1 MQVLALKYRPKHFSE
16 LVGQESVAKTLS
28 LALDNQRLANA
39 YLFSGLRGSGKT
51 SSSRIFARALMCETG
66 PKAVPCDTCIQCQS
80 ALNNHH
86 IDIIEMDGASNRGID
101 DVRNLIEQ
109 TRYKPSFGRYKIFI
123 IDEVHMFTTEAFNAL
138 LKTLEE
144 PPSHVK
150 FLLATTD
157 ALKLPATILSRTQHF
172 RFKKIPENSV
182 ISHLKTILEKEQVSY
197 ETSALEKLAHSGQG
211 SLRDTITLL
220 EQAINYCDNAIT
232 ESKVAEML
240 GAIDRSVLEDFF
252 QSLINQDEARLQ
264 ERYAILENYET
275 ESVLEEMMLFLKA
288 KLLSPDSYS
297 ILLIER
303 FFKIIMSSLS
313 LLKEGANASFVLLL
327 LKMKFKEA
335 LKLKALDDAI
345 LELEQSKESVLK
357 PLNQNA
363 NASKQEPKST
373 EKIEQAERIEGTE
386 KKEKLETRENTETL
400 QTLMLSAKDRI
411 FHNLFKQVQTL
422 VYERNYEL
430 GEVFEKNIRFIDFD
444 SQTKTLTWE
453 SLATDKDKELL
464 RERFK
469 IVKSIV
475 DGVFGKGENIKIAL
489 KHHLENKSTLET
501 QEIKDFKISSLREKI
516 LPKPTI
522 ETTAETKEN
531 DTKEAVGK
539 ALQTKENDT
548 KEAVGKAL
556 QTKENDTKE
565 AVGKALQ
572 TKENDTK
579 EAVGKALQTKENDT
593 KETKETQPKQAPTAL
608 QEFMANHSELIE
620 EIKSE
625 FEIKSV
631 ELL

>member
-51 SSSRIFARALMCETG
+51 SSSRIFARALMCEEG

-197 ETSALEKLAHSGQG
+197 EASALEKLAHSGQG

-264 ERYAILENYET
+264 ERYVILENYET

-357 PLNQNA
+357 PINQNA
-363 NASKQEPKST
+363 NAPKQEPKS
-373 EKIEQAERIEGTE
+373 AERIEGTE
-386 KKEKLETRENTETL
+386 KKESAEKKENAETP
-400 QTLMLSAKDRI
+400 QTPMLSAKDRI

-430 GEVFEKNIRFIDFD
+430 GAVFEKNIRFIDFD

-475 DGVFGKGENIKIAL
+475 DGVFGKGKNIKIAL
-489 KHHLENKSTLET
+489 KHHLENKSAREET
-501 QEIKDFKISSLREKI
+501 KEVKDFKISSLREKI
-516 LPKPTI
+516 LPKPTT
-522 ETTAETKEN
+522 ETTAETKE
-531 DTKEAVGK
+531 KEI
-539 ALQTKENDT
+539 QENDT
-548 KEAVGKAL
+548 KEI
-556 QTKENDTKE
+556 QETDTKE
-565 AVGKALQ
+565 IQ
-572 TKENDTK
+572 
-579 EAVGKALQTKENDT
+579 
-593 KETKETQPKQAPTAL
+593 ETQPKQAPTAL
-608 QEFMANHSELIE
+608 QEFMANHSNLIE

>member
-51 SSSRIFARALMCETG
+51 SSSRIFARALMCEEG

-197 ETSALEKLAHSGQG
+197 EASALEKLAHSGQG
-211 SLRDTITLL
+211 SLRDTLTLL

-252 QSLINQDEARLQ
+252 QSLINQDEARLK

-345 LELEQSKESVLK
+345 LELEQA
-357 PLNQNA
+357 PFNQSPSISYNA
-363 NASKQEPKST
+363 PKQEPKSA

-386 KKEKLETRENTETL
+386 KKESAEKKENTETP
-400 QTLMLSAKDRI
+400 QTPMLSAKDRI

-430 GEVFEKNIRFIDFD
+430 GAVFEKNIRFIDFD

-475 DGVFGKGENIKIAL
+475 DGVFGKGESIKIAL
-489 KHHLENKSTLET
+489 KNHLENKSAREET
-501 QEIKDFKISSLREKI
+501 KEVKDFKISSLREKI
-516 LPKPTI
+516 LPKPTT
-522 ETTAETKEN
+522 ETTAEMKEKETKEAVKKEIKEKEIKEKEIKEN
-531 DTKEAVGK
+531 DTKEV
-539 ALQTKENDT
+539 Q
-548 KEAVGKAL
+548 
-556 QTKENDTKE
+556 
-565 AVGKALQ
+565 
-572 TKENDTK
+572 
-579 EAVGKALQTKENDT
+579 
-593 KETKETQPKQAPTAL
+593 ETQPKEAPTAL
-608 QEFMANHSELIE
+608 QEFIANHSNLIE

>member
-51 SSSRIFARALMCETG
+51 SSSRIFARALMCEEG
-66 PKAVPCDTCIQCQS
+66 PKAVPCDTCTQCQS

-123 IDEVHMFTTEAFNAL
+123 IDEVHMFTTEAFNAF

-303 FFKIIMSSLS
+303 FFKIIMSGLS

-345 LELEQSKESVLK
+345 SELEQSKESVLK

-363 NASKQEPKST
+363 NAFKQESKSA
-373 EKIEQAERIEGTE
+373 EKIEKPE
-386 KKEKLETRENTETL
+386 KRENAETP
-400 QTLMLSAKDRI
+400 QTPMLSAKDRI

-430 GEVFEKNIRFIDFD
+430 GAVFEKNIRFIDFD

-453 SLATDKDKELL
+453 SLATHKDKELL

-489 KHHLENKSTLET
+489 KNHSENKSALEVVK
-501 QEIKDFKISSLREKI
+501 EFKFPSLK
-516 LPKPTI
+516 PKPTT
-522 ETTAETKEN
+522 ETTAETKEKETKEN
-531 DTKEAVGK
+531 DTKEV
-539 ALQTKENDT
+539 Q
-548 KEAVGKAL
+548 
-556 QTKENDTKE
+556 
-565 AVGKALQ
+565 
-572 TKENDTK
+572 
-579 EAVGKALQTKENDT
+579 
-593 KETKETQPKQAPTAL
+593 ETQPKETPTAL
-608 QEFMANHSELIE
+608 QEFMANHSDLIE

>member
-51 SSSRIFARALMCETG
+51 SSSRIFARALMCEKG
-66 PKAVPCDTCIQCQS
+66 PKAMPCDTCTQCQS
-80 ALNNHH
+80 ALNSHH

-264 ERYAILENYET
+264 ECYAILENYET

-288 KLLSPDSYS
+288 KLLSPDTYS

-363 NASKQEPKST
+363 NAFKQEPKIA
-373 EKIEQAERIEGTE
+373 EKIEKPEKRESAETP
-386 KKEKLETRENTETL
+386 
-400 QTLMLSAKDRI
+400 QTPMLSAKDRI

-430 GEVFEKNIRFIDFD
+430 GAVFEKNIRFIDFD

-489 KHHLENKSTLET
+489 KNHSENKSALEVVK
-501 QEIKDFKISSLREKI
+501 EFKFPPSK
-516 LPKPTI
+516 PKPTT
-522 ETTAETKEN
+522 ETTAETKEKETKEVVEKEIKEKEIKEKEIKEKEIQKN
-531 DTKEAVGK
+531 DTKEV
-539 ALQTKENDT
+539 Q
-548 KEAVGKAL
+548 
-556 QTKENDTKE
+556 
-565 AVGKALQ
+565 
-572 TKENDTK
+572 
-579 EAVGKALQTKENDT
+579 
-593 KETKETQPKQAPTAL
+593 ETQPKETPTAL
-608 QEFMANHSELIE
+608 QEFMANYSDLIE

>member
-232 ESKVAEML
+232 ESKVAAML

-252 QSLINQDEARLQ
+252 QSLINQDEVRLQ

-345 LELEQSKESVLK
+345 LELEQSKESVFQ

-363 NASKQEPKST
+363 NAPKQEPKSA
-373 EKIEQAERIEGTE
+373 EKIEKPEKIESAETP
-386 KKEKLETRENTETL
+386 
-400 QTLMLSAKDRI
+400 QTPMLSAKDRI

-430 GEVFEKNIRFIDFD
+430 GAVFEKNIRFIDFD

-453 SLATDKDKELL
+453 SLATNKDKELL

-475 DGVFGKGENIKIAL
+475 DGVFGKGESIKIAL
-489 KHHLENKSTLET
+489 KNHSENKST
-501 QEIKDFKISSLREKI
+501 REVVKE
-516 LPKPTI
+516 LKFPYLKPKPTT

-531 DTKEAVGK
+531 ETKEEVKKGIK
-539 ALQTKENDT
+539 EKETKENDT
-548 KEAVGKAL
+548 KEV
-556 QTKENDTKE
+556 Q
-565 AVGKALQ
+565 
-572 TKENDTK
+572 
-579 EAVGKALQTKENDT
+579 
-593 KETKETQPKQAPTAL
+593 ETQPKEAPTAL
-608 QEFMANHSELIE
+608 QEFMANHSNLIE

>member
-51 SSSRIFARALMCETG
+51 SSSRIFARALMCEEG
-66 PKAVPCDTCIQCQS
+66 PKSVPCDTCTQCQS

-101 DVRNLIEQ
+101 DVRSLIEQ

-197 ETSALEKLAHSGQG
+197 EISALEKLAHSGQG

-288 KLLSPDSYS
+288 KLLSPDTYS

-303 FFKIIMSSLS
+303 FFKIIMSGLS

-345 LELEQSKESVLK
+345 LELEQSKESTLK

-363 NASKQEPKST
+363 NAFKQESA
-373 EKIEQAERIEGTE
+373 EKIEKPEKRESAETP
-386 KKEKLETRENTETL
+386 
-400 QTLMLSAKDRI
+400 QTPMLSAKDRI

-430 GEVFEKNIRFIDFD
+430 GAVFEKNIRFIDFD

-453 SLATDKDKELL
+453 SLATHKDKELL

-489 KHHLENKSTLET
+489 KNHSENKSALEVVK
-501 QEIKDFKISSLREKI
+501 EFKFPSSK
-516 LPKPTI
+516 PKPTT
-522 ETTAETKEN
+522 ETTAETKEKETKGAIEKETKEN
-531 DTKEAVGK
+531 DTKE
-539 ALQTKENDT
+539 
-548 KEAVGKAL
+548 
-556 QTKENDTKE
+556 
-565 AVGKALQ
+565 
-572 TKENDTK
+572 
-579 EAVGKALQTKENDT
+579 
-593 KETKETQPKQAPTAL
+593 KETKEIQETQPKETPTAL
-608 QEFMANHSELIE
+608 QEFMANYSDLIE

>member
-51 SSSRIFARALMCETG
+51 SSSRIFARALMCEEG
-66 PKAVPCDTCIQCQS
+66 PKAVPCDTCAQCQS

-197 ETSALEKLAHSGQG
+197 ESSALEKLAHSGQG

-303 FFKIIMSSLS
+303 FFKIIMSGLS

-345 LELEQSKESVLK
+345 LELEQSKESALK

-363 NASKQEPKST
+363 NAFKQEST
-373 EKIEQAERIEGTE
+373 EKIEKPEKRESAETP
-386 KKEKLETRENTETL
+386 
-400 QTLMLSAKDRI
+400 QTPMLSAKDRI

-430 GEVFEKNIRFIDFD
+430 GAVFEKNIRFIDFD

-453 SLATDKDKELL
+453 SLATHKDKELL

-489 KHHLENKSTLET
+489 KNHSENKSALE
-501 QEIKDFKISSLREKI
+501 EIKEFKFPSL
-516 LPKPTI
+516 KPQPTT
-522 ETTAETKEN
+522 ETTAEMKEKETKEAIEKETKEN
-531 DTKEAVGK
+531 DTKEI
-539 ALQTKENDT
+539 Q
-548 KEAVGKAL
+548 
-556 QTKENDTKE
+556 
-565 AVGKALQ
+565 
-572 TKENDTK
+572 
-579 EAVGKALQTKENDT
+579 
-593 KETKETQPKQAPTAL
+593 ETQPKETPTAL
-608 QEFMANHSELIE
+608 QEFMANHSDLIE

>member
-51 SSSRIFARALMCETG
+51 SSSRIFARALMCEEG
-66 PKAVPCDTCIQCQS
+66 PKAVPCDTCTQCQS

-220 EQAINYCDNAIT
+220 EQAINYCDNTIT

-252 QSLINQDEARLQ
+252 QSLINQDEVRLQ

-303 FFKIIMSSLS
+303 FFKIIMSGLS

-363 NASKQEPKST
+363 NTFKQESKSAD
-373 EKIEQAERIEGTE
+373 KIEKPE
-386 KKEKLETRENTETL
+386 KKENTETL
-400 QTLMLSAKDRI
+400 QTPMLSAKDRI

-430 GEVFEKNIRFIDFD
+430 GAVFEKNIRFIDFD

-453 SLATDKDKELL
+453 SLATHKDKELL

-489 KHHLENKSTLET
+489 KNQNKSALE
-501 QEIKDFKISSLREKI
+501 EIKEFKFPSLK
-516 LPKPTI
+516 PKPTT
-522 ETTAETKEN
+522 ETTAEMKEKEIKEKEVQKNETKEI
-531 DTKEAVGK
+531 
-539 ALQTKENDT
+539 Q
-548 KEAVGKAL
+548 
-556 QTKENDTKE
+556 
-565 AVGKALQ
+565 
-572 TKENDTK
+572 
-579 EAVGKALQTKENDT
+579 
-593 KETKETQPKQAPTAL
+593 ETQPKETPTAL
-608 QEFMANHSELIE
+608 QEFMANHSDLIE

>member
-51 SSSRIFARALMCETG
+51 SSSRIFARALMCEEG
-66 PKAVPCDTCIQCQS
+66 PKAVPCDTCAQCQS

-182 ISHLKTILEKEQVSY
+182 ISHLKTILEKEQVHY
-197 ETSALEKLAHSGQG
+197 EASALEKLAHSGQG
-211 SLRDTITLL
+211 SLRDTLTLL

-252 QSLINQDEARLQ
+252 QSLINQDETKLQ
-264 ERYAILENYET
+264 ERYEILENYET
-275 ESVLEEMMLFLKA
+275 EGVLEEMMLFLKA
-288 KLLSPDSYS
+288 KLLSPDTYS

-313 LLKEGANASFVLLL
+313 LLKEGANSGFVLLL

-345 LELEQSKESVLK
+345 LELEQSKENALK
-357 PLNQNA
+357 PLNQHA
-363 NASKQEPKST
+363 NAIQQENQALKAPPPKT
-373 EKIEQAERIEGTE
+373 PIIETPVAEAP
-386 KKEKLETRENTETL
+386 
-400 QTLMLSAKDRI
+400 QTPMLSAKDRI
-411 FHNLFKQVQTL
+411 FYNLFKQVQKL

-430 GEVFEKNIRFIDFD
+430 GAVFEKNIRFIDFD
-444 SQTKTLTWE
+444 SHTKTLTWE
-453 SLATDKDKELL
+453 SLALDKDKELL

-469 IVKSIV
+469 IVKNIV
-475 DGVFGKGENIKIAL
+475 DSVFGNGESVKIAL
-489 KHHLENKSTLET
+489 KSHLEPKNAPLE
-501 QEIKDFKISSLREKI
+501 EAKEFDFSSLREKI
-516 LPKPTI
+516 SPKPAT
-522 ETTAETKEN
+522 ETTPTAEIEKKEVVGKETKIKEQEIQKN
-531 DTKEAVGK
+531 DTKEVK
-539 ALQTKENDT
+539 EKETKEV
-548 KEAVGKAL
+548 KE
-556 QTKENDTKE
+556 
-565 AVGKALQ
+565 
-572 TKENDTK
+572 
-579 EAVGKALQTKENDT
+579 
-593 KETKETQPKQAPTAL
+593 KETKDVKETQPKEAPIEL
-608 QEFMANHSELIE
+608 QEFLANNSDLIE

>member
-197 ETSALEKLAHSGQG
+197 ESSALEKLAHSGQG

-252 QSLINQDEARLQ
+252 QSLINQDEVRLQ

-345 LELEQSKESVLK
+345 LELEQT
-357 PLNQNA
+357 PFNQSPSISYNA
-363 NASKQEPKST
+363 PKQEPKSI
-373 EKIEQAERIEGTE
+373 ERIEQAERIEGTE
-386 KKEKLETRENTETL
+386 KRENAETP
-400 QTLMLSAKDRI
+400 QTPMLSAKDRI

-430 GEVFEKNIRFIDFD
+430 GAVFEKNIRFIDFD

-453 SLATDKDKELL
+453 SLAADKDKELL

-469 IVKSIV
+469 IVKGIV
-475 DGVFGKGENIKIAL
+475 DGVFGKGESIKIAL
-489 KHHLENKSTLET
+489 KNHLENKSAPEET
-501 QEIKDFKISSLREKI
+501 KEVKDFKISSLREKI
-516 LPKPTI
+516 LSQPTT
-522 ETTAETKEN
+522 ETTAEMKEKETKEAVGKEIKEKEIKEKETKEN
-531 DTKEAVGK
+531 DTKEI
-539 ALQTKENDT
+539 
-548 KEAVGKAL
+548 
-556 QTKENDTKE
+556 
-565 AVGKALQ
+565 
-572 TKENDTK
+572 
-579 EAVGKALQTKENDT
+579 
-593 KETKETQPKQAPTAL
+593 KETQLKEAPTAL
-608 QEFMANHSELIE
+608 QEFMANHSNLIE

>member
-51 SSSRIFARALMCETG
+51 SSSRIFARALMCEEG

-232 ESKVAEML
+232 ESKVAAML

-252 QSLINQDEARLQ
+252 QSLINQDEVRLQ

-345 LELEQSKESVLK
+345 LELEQA
-357 PLNQNA
+357 PFNQSPSISY
-363 NASKQEPKST
+363 NASKQEPKS
-373 EKIEQAERIEGTE
+373 IERIEGTE
-386 KKEKLETRENTETL
+386 KRENAETP
-400 QTLMLSAKDRI
+400 QTPMLSAKDRI

-430 GEVFEKNIRFIDFD
+430 GAVFEKNIRFIDFD

-453 SLATDKDKELL
+453 SLAADKDKELL

-489 KHHLENKSTLET
+489 KHHLENKSAREET
-501 QEIKDFKISSLREKI
+501 KEIKDFKISSLKEKI
-516 LPKPTI
+516 LPKPTT

-531 DTKEAVGK
+531 EKEAVGK
-539 ALQTKENDT
+539 VLQTKENDT
-548 KEAVGKAL
+548 KEV
-556 QTKENDTKE
+556 QEKE
-565 AVGKALQ
+565 VQ
-572 TKENDTK
+572 
-579 EAVGKALQTKENDT
+579 
-593 KETKETQPKQAPTAL
+593 ETQPKEAPTAL
-608 QEFMANHSELIE
+608 QEFMTNHSELIE

>member
-51 SSSRIFARALMCETG
+51 SSSRIFARALMCEEG

-220 EQAINYCDNAIT
+220 EQTINYCDNAIT

-345 LELEQSKESVLK
+345 LELEQNKESVFQ
-357 PLNQNA
+357 PLNQNP
-363 NASKQEPKST
+363 NAPKQEFKSI
-373 EKIEQAERIEGTE
+373 EKVEKPE
-386 KKEKLETRENTETL
+386 KKESAETS
-400 QTLMLSAKDRI
+400 QTPMLSAKDRI

-430 GEVFEKNIRFIDFD
+430 GAVFEKNIRFVDFD

-453 SLATDKDKELL
+453 SLATNKDKELL

-489 KHHLENKSTLET
+489 KNSSENNSALEVVKEL
-501 QEIKDFKISSLREKI
+501 KFPSLK
-516 LPKPTI
+516 PKPTT
-522 ETTAETKEN
+522 ETTAELKEKETKEKEVQEN
-531 DTKEAVGK
+531 DTKEI
-539 ALQTKENDT
+539 Q
-548 KEAVGKAL
+548 
-556 QTKENDTKE
+556 
-565 AVGKALQ
+565 
-572 TKENDTK
+572 
-579 EAVGKALQTKENDT
+579 
-593 KETKETQPKQAPTAL
+593 ETQPKEAPTAL
-608 QEFMANHSELIE
+608 QEFMANHSNLIE

>member
-51 SSSRIFARALMCETG
+51 SSSRIFARALMCEEG

-197 ETSALEKLAHSGQG
+197 ESSALEKLAHSGQG

-252 QSLINQDEARLQ
+252 QSLINQDEARLK

-288 KLLSPDSYS
+288 KLLSLDSYS

-345 LELEQSKESVLK
+345 LELEQT
-357 PLNQNA
+357 PFNQNPSISY
-363 NASKQEPKST
+363 NTPKQEFKN
-373 EKIEQAERIEGTE
+373 IEQREQIENIE
-386 KKEKLETRENTETL
+386 KKENTETP
-400 QTLMLSAKDRI
+400 QTPMLSAKDRI

-430 GEVFEKNIRFIDFD
+430 GAVFEKNIRFIDFD

-489 KHHLENKSTLET
+489 KNHLENKSAREET
-501 QEIKDFKISSLREKI
+501 KEIKDFKISSLREKI
-516 LPKPTI
+516 LPKPTT
-522 ETTAETKEN
+522 ETTAEMKEKEVQKNEIKEKEIKEN
-531 DTKEAVGK
+531 DTKEV
-539 ALQTKENDT
+539 Q
-548 KEAVGKAL
+548 
-556 QTKENDTKE
+556 
-565 AVGKALQ
+565 
-572 TKENDTK
+572 
-579 EAVGKALQTKENDT
+579 
-593 KETKETQPKQAPTAL
+593 ETQPKETPTAL

>member
-51 SSSRIFARALMCETG
+51 SSSRIFARALMCEEG
-66 PKAVPCDTCIQCQS
+66 PKAVPCDTCTQCQS

-101 DVRNLIEQ
+101 DVRNIIEQ

-264 ERYAILENYET
+264 ERYAILENHET

-288 KLLSPDSYS
+288 KLLSPDTYS

-303 FFKIIMSSLS
+303 FFKIIMSGLS

-363 NASKQEPKST
+363 NAFKQEPKNAEKKESA
-373 EKIEQAERIEGTE
+373 EKIEKPE
-386 KKEKLETRENTETL
+386 KKENTETP
-400 QTLMLSAKDRI
+400 QTPMLSAKDRI

-430 GEVFEKNIRFIDFD
+430 GAVFEKNIRFIDFD

-453 SLATDKDKELL
+453 SLATHKDKELL
-464 RERFK
+464 KERFK
-469 IVKSIV
+469 IIKSIV

-489 KHHLENKSTLET
+489 KNHSENKSALEVVK
-501 QEIKDFKISSLREKI
+501 EFKFPYSK
-516 LPKPTI
+516 PKPTT
-522 ETTAETKEN
+522 ETTAEMKEN
-531 DTKEAVGK
+531 DTKEA
-539 ALQTKENDT
+539 AE
-548 KEAVGKAL
+548 
-556 QTKENDTKE
+556 
-565 AVGKALQ
+565 
-572 TKENDTK
+572 
-579 EAVGKALQTKENDT
+579 
-593 KETKETQPKQAPTAL
+593 KETKEKEVQETQPKETPTAL
-608 QEFMANHSELIE
+608 QEFMANHSDLIE

>member
-51 SSSRIFARALMCETG
+51 SSSRIFARALMCEEG
-66 PKAVPCDTCIQCQS
+66 PKAVPCDTCTQCQS

-288 KLLSPDSYS
+288 KLLSPDAYS

-303 FFKIIMSSLS
+303 FFKIIMSGLS

-357 PLNQNA
+357 PLNQND
-363 NASKQEPKST
+363 NAFKQEPKNA
-373 EKIEQAERIEGTE
+373 EKIEKPE
-386 KKEKLETRENTETL
+386 KKEKPETP
-400 QTLMLSAKDRI
+400 QTPMLSAKDRI

-430 GEVFEKNIRFIDFD
+430 GAVFEKNIRFIDFD

-453 SLATDKDKELL
+453 SLATHKDKELL

-489 KHHLENKSTLET
+489 KNHSENKSALEVVK
-501 QEIKDFKISSLREKI
+501 EFKFPYSK
-516 LPKPTI
+516 PKPTT
-522 ETTAETKEN
+522 ETTAEMKEKKIQEN
-531 DTKEAVGK
+531 DTKEAVEKK
-539 ALQTKENDT
+539 AKEKDT
-548 KEAVGKAL
+548 KEV
-556 QTKENDTKE
+556 Q
-565 AVGKALQ
+565 
-572 TKENDTK
+572 
-579 EAVGKALQTKENDT
+579 
-593 KETKETQPKQAPTAL
+593 ETQPKETPTAL
-608 QEFMANHSELIE
+608 QEFMANHSDLIE

>member
-51 SSSRIFARALMCETG
+51 SSSRIFARALMCEEG
-66 PKAVPCDTCIQCQS
+66 PKAVPCDTCPQCQS

-303 FFKIIMSSLS
+303 FFKIIMSGLS

-363 NASKQEPKST
+363 NAFKQEPKIA
-373 EKIEQAERIEGTE
+373 EKIEKPEKRESAETP
-386 KKEKLETRENTETL
+386 
-400 QTLMLSAKDRI
+400 QTPMLSAKDRI

-430 GEVFEKNIRFIDFD
+430 GAVFEKNIRFIDFD

-453 SLATDKDKELL
+453 SLATHKDKELL

-475 DGVFGKGENIKIAL
+475 NGVFGKGENIKIAL
-489 KHHLENKSTLET
+489 KNHSENKSTLEVVK
-501 QEIKDFKISSLREKI
+501 EFKFPSLK
-516 LPKPTI
+516 PKPTT
-522 ETTAETKEN
+522 ETIAETKEK
-531 DTKEAVGK
+531 DTKEAVEK
-539 ALQTKENDT
+539 ETKEKEVQKNDT
-548 KEAVGKAL
+548 KEI
-556 QTKENDTKE
+556 Q
-565 AVGKALQ
+565 
-572 TKENDTK
+572 
-579 EAVGKALQTKENDT
+579 
-593 KETKETQPKQAPTAL
+593 ETQPKETPTAL
-608 QEFMANHSELIE
+608 QEFMANYSDLIE

>member
-197 ETSALEKLAHSGQG
+197 ESSALEKLAHSGQG

-232 ESKVAEML
+232 ESKVAAML

-275 ESVLEEMMLFLKA
+275 EGVLEEMMLFLKA

-345 LELEQSKESVLK
+345 VELEQA
-357 PLNQNA
+357 PFNQSPSISYNA
-363 NASKQEPKST
+363 PKQEPKS
-373 EKIEQAERIEGTE
+373 AERIEGTE
-386 KKEKLETRENTETL
+386 KREKLEKKENTEAP
-400 QTLMLSAKDRI
+400 QTPMLSAKDRI

-430 GEVFEKNIRFIDFD
+430 GAVFEKNIRFIDFD
-444 SQTKTLTWE
+444 SQIKTLTWE

-475 DGVFGKGENIKIAL
+475 DSVFGKGENIKIAL
-489 KHHLENKSTLET
+489 KNHLENKSAPEET
-501 QEIKDFKISSLREKI
+501 KEVKDFKISSLREKI
-516 LPKPTI
+516 LPKPTT
-522 ETTAETKEN
+522 ETTAEMQEKE
-531 DTKEAVGK
+531 TKEAVK
-539 ALQTKENDT
+539 KEI
-548 KEAVGKAL
+548 KE
-556 QTKENDTKE
+556 KEVQKNE
-565 AVGKALQ
+565 
-572 TKENDTK
+572 
-579 EAVGKALQTKENDT
+579 T
-593 KETKETQPKQAPTAL
+593 KETKEAQPKEAPTAL

>member
-51 SSSRIFARALMCETG
+51 SSSRIFARALMCEEG
-66 PKAVPCDTCIQCQS
+66 PKAVPCDTCTQCQS

-288 KLLSPDSYS
+288 KLLSPDTYS
-297 ILLIER
+297 ILLMER
-303 FFKIIMSSLS
+303 FFKIIMSGLS

-363 NASKQEPKST
+363 NAFKQELKNAEKKESA
-373 EKIEQAERIEGTE
+373 EKIEKPE
-386 KKEKLETRENTETL
+386 KKENTETP
-400 QTLMLSAKDRI
+400 QTPMLSAKDRI

-430 GEVFEKNIRFIDFD
+430 GAVFEKNIRFIDFD

-453 SLATDKDKELL
+453 SLATHKDKELL

-469 IVKSIV
+469 IIKSIV

-489 KHHLENKSTLET
+489 KNHSENKSALEVVK
-501 QEIKDFKISSLREKI
+501 EFKFPYLK
-516 LPKPTI
+516 PKPTT
-522 ETTAETKEN
+522 ETTAEMKEN
-531 DTKEAVGK
+531 DTKEAIK
-539 ALQTKENDT
+539 KETKEKEVQENDT
-548 KEAVGKAL
+548 KEI
-556 QTKENDTKE
+556 QEI
-565 AVGKALQ
+565 Q
-572 TKENDTK
+572 P
-579 EAVGKALQTKENDT
+579 
-593 KETKETQPKQAPTAL
+593 KETPTAL
-608 QEFMANHSELIE
+608 QEFMVNHSDLIE

>member
-51 SSSRIFARALMCETG
+51 SSSRIFARALMCEEG

-345 LELEQSKESVLK
+345 VELEQT
-357 PLNQNA
+357 PFNQNPSISY
-363 NASKQEPKST
+363 NAPKQEPKST
-373 EKIEQAERIEGTE
+373 EKRE
-386 KKEKLETRENTETL
+386 KPEKIASTETP
-400 QTLMLSAKDRI
+400 QTPMLSAKDRI

-430 GEVFEKNIRFIDFD
+430 GAVFEKNIRFIDFD

-453 SLATDKDKELL
+453 SLATDKNKELL

-469 IVKSIV
+469 IVKGIV
-475 DGVFGKGENIKIAL
+475 DSVFGKGENIKIAL
-489 KHHLENKSTLET
+489 KHHLENKSAPKET
-501 QEIKDFKISSLREKI
+501 KEVKDFKISSLREKI
-516 LPKPTI
+516 LPKPTT
-522 ETTAETKEN
+522 ETTAEMKEKEVQKNEIKEKEIKEN
-531 DTKEAVGK
+531 DTKEV
-539 ALQTKENDT
+539 QEI
-548 KEAVGKAL
+548 
-556 QTKENDTKE
+556 
-565 AVGKALQ
+565 
-572 TKENDTK
+572 
-579 EAVGKALQTKENDT
+579 
-593 KETKETQPKQAPTAL
+593 QPKQAPTAL
-608 QEFMANHSELIE
+608 QEFMANHSNLIE

>member
-51 SSSRIFARALMCETG
+51 SSSRIFARALMCEEG
-66 PKAVPCDTCIQCQS
+66 PKAVPCDTCPQCQS

-288 KLLSPDSYS
+288 KLLSPDAYS

-303 FFKIIMSSLS
+303 FFKIIMSGLS

-363 NASKQEPKST
+363 NAFKQESAD
-373 EKIEQAERIEGTE
+373 KIEKPEKRESAETP
-386 KKEKLETRENTETL
+386 
-400 QTLMLSAKDRI
+400 QTPMLSAKDRI

-430 GEVFEKNIRFIDFD
+430 GAVFEKNIRFIDFD

-453 SLATDKDKELL
+453 SLATHKDKELL

-489 KHHLENKSTLET
+489 KNQNKSALEVVK
-501 QEIKDFKISSLREKI
+501 EFKFPYSK
-516 LPKPTI
+516 PKPTT
-522 ETTAETKEN
+522 ETTAETKE
-531 DTKEAVGK
+531 KEV
-539 ALQTKENDT
+539 QENDT
-548 KEAVGKAL
+548 KEA
-556 QTKENDTKE
+556 TEKEIKE
-565 AVGKALQ
+565 
-572 TKENDTK
+572 KE
-579 EAVGKALQTKENDT
+579 VQ
-593 KETKETQPKQAPTAL
+593 ETQPKEAPTAL
-608 QEFMANHSELIE
+608 QEFMTNHSNLIE

>member
-51 SSSRIFARALMCETG
+51 SSSRIFARALMCEEG

-80 ALNNHH
+80 TLNNHH

-288 KLLSPDSYS
+288 KLLSPDAYS

-303 FFKIIMSSLS
+303 FFKIIMSGLS

-363 NASKQEPKST
+363 NAFKQESA
-373 EKIEQAERIEGTE
+373 EKIEKPEKRESAETP
-386 KKEKLETRENTETL
+386 
-400 QTLMLSAKDRI
+400 QTPMLSAKDRI

-430 GEVFEKNIRFIDFD
+430 GAVFEKNIRFVDFD

-489 KHHLENKSTLET
+489 KNHSENKSALE
-501 QEIKDFKISSLREKI
+501 EIKEFKFPSSK
-516 LPKPTI
+516 PKPTT

-531 DTKEAVGK
+531 DTKEAIEK
-539 ALQTKENDT
+539 ETKENDT
-548 KEAVGKAL
+548 KEV
-556 QTKENDTKE
+556 Q
-565 AVGKALQ
+565 
-572 TKENDTK
+572 
-579 EAVGKALQTKENDT
+579 
-593 KETKETQPKQAPTAL
+593 ETQPKETPTAL
-608 QEFMANHSELIE
+608 QEFMANNSNLIE

>member
-197 ETSALEKLAHSGQG
+197 EASALEKLAHSGQG

-252 QSLINQDEARLQ
+252 QSLINQDEARLK

-363 NASKQEPKST
+363 NAPKQEFKGT

-386 KKEKLETRENTETL
+386 KIASAETP
-400 QTLMLSAKDRI
+400 QTPMLSAKDRI

-430 GEVFEKNIRFIDFD
+430 GAVFEKNIRFIDFD

-489 KHHLENKSTLET
+489 KHHLENKSAREET
-501 QEIKDFKISSLREKI
+501 KEIKDFKISSLREKI
-516 LPKPTI
+516 SPKPTT
-522 ETTAETKEN
+522 ETTAEMKE
-531 DTKEAVGK
+531 KEVQK
-539 ALQTKENDT
+539 NEIKE
-548 KEAVGKAL
+548 
-556 QTKENDTKE
+556 
-565 AVGKALQ
+565 
-572 TKENDTK
+572 
-579 EAVGKALQTKENDT
+579 
-593 KETKETQPKQAPTAL
+593 KETKEVKEKEVQETQLKEVPTAL
-608 QEFMANHSELIE
+608 QEFMANNSNLIE

>member
-51 SSSRIFARALMCETG
+51 SSSRIFARALMCEEG
-66 PKAVPCDTCIQCQS
+66 PKAVPCDTCTQCQS

-109 TRYKPSFGRYKIFI
+109 TCYKPSFGRYKIFI

-303 FFKIIMSSLS
+303 FFKIIMSGLS

-345 LELEQSKESVLK
+345 LELEQSKESVFQ

-363 NASKQEPKST
+363 NALKQESA
-373 EKIEQAERIEGTE
+373 EKIEKPE
-386 KKEKLETRENTETL
+386 KRESAETL
-400 QTLMLSAKDRI
+400 QTPMLSAKDRI

-430 GEVFEKNIRFIDFD
+430 GAVFEKNIRFIDFD

-453 SLATDKDKELL
+453 SLATHKDKELL

-489 KHHLENKSTLET
+489 KNHSENKSALEVVK
-501 QEIKDFKISSLREKI
+501 EFKFPSLK
-516 LPKPTI
+516 PKPTT
-522 ETTAETKEN
+522 ETTAETKEKE
-531 DTKEAVGK
+531 TKEAV
-539 ALQTKENDT
+539 ENDT
-548 KEAVGKAL
+548 KE
-556 QTKENDTKE
+556 KEVQKNDAKE
-565 AVGKALQ
+565 VQ
-572 TKENDTK
+572 
-579 EAVGKALQTKENDT
+579 
-593 KETKETQPKQAPTAL
+593 ETQSKEAPTAL
-608 QEFMANHSELIE
+608 QEFMANYSDLIE

>member
-51 SSSRIFARALMCETG
+51 SSSRIFARALMCEEG

-303 FFKIIMSSLS
+303 FFKIIMSGLS

-363 NASKQEPKST
+363 NAPKQEPKSV
-373 EKIEQAERIEGTE
+373 EKIE
-386 KKEKLETRENTETL
+386 KLEKRESAETP
-400 QTLMLSAKDRI
+400 QTPMLSAKDRI

-430 GEVFEKNIRFIDFD
+430 GAVFEKNIRFIDFD

-453 SLATDKDKELL
+453 SLATHKDKELL

-489 KHHLENKSTLET
+489 KNHSENKSALE
-501 QEIKDFKISSLREKI
+501 EIKEFKFPYSK
-516 LPKPTI
+516 PKPTT
-522 ETTAETKEN
+522 ETTAEMKEKETKEKEVQEN
-531 DTKEAVGK
+531 DTKEV
-539 ALQTKENDT
+539 Q
-548 KEAVGKAL
+548 
-556 QTKENDTKE
+556 
-565 AVGKALQ
+565 
-572 TKENDTK
+572 
-579 EAVGKALQTKENDT
+579 
-593 KETKETQPKQAPTAL
+593 ETQPKETPTAL
-608 QEFMANHSELIE
+608 QELMANHSDLIE

>member
-197 ETSALEKLAHSGQG
+197 ESSALEKLAHSGQG

-252 QSLINQDEARLQ
+252 QSLINQDEAQLQ

-345 LELEQSKESVLK
+345 LELEQTKESAFQ

-363 NASKQEPKST
+363 NAPKQEPKS
-373 EKIEQAERIEGTE
+373 AERIEGTE
-386 KKEKLETRENTETL
+386 KRESTEKIASAETP
-400 QTLMLSAKDRI
+400 QTPMLSAKDRI

-430 GEVFEKNIRFIDFD
+430 GAVFEKNIRFIDFD

-453 SLATDKDKELL
+453 SLATNKDKELL

-489 KHHLENKSTLET
+489 KNHSENKSAREET
-501 QEIKDFKISSLREKI
+501 KEIKDFKISSLREKI
-516 LPKPTI
+516 LPKPTT
-522 ETTAETKEN
+522 ETTAETKEKE
-531 DTKEAVGK
+531 TKEKEV
-539 ALQTKENDT
+539 QENDT
-548 KEAVGKAL
+548 KEV
-556 QTKENDTKE
+556 Q
-565 AVGKALQ
+565 
-572 TKENDTK
+572 
-579 EAVGKALQTKENDT
+579 
-593 KETKETQPKQAPTAL
+593 ETQPKQAPTAL
-608 QEFMANHSELIE
+608 QEFMANHSNLIE

>member
-51 SSSRIFARALMCETG
+51 SSSRIFARALMCEEG
-66 PKAVPCDTCIQCQS
+66 PKAVPCDTCPQCQS

-303 FFKIIMSSLS
+303 FFKIIMSGLS

-363 NASKQEPKST
+363 NAFKQEST
-373 EKIEQAERIEGTE
+373 ERIEKPE
-386 KKEKLETRENTETL
+386 KRESAETP
-400 QTLMLSAKDRI
+400 QTPMLSAKDRI

-430 GEVFEKNIRFIDFD
+430 GAVFEKNIRFIDFD

-453 SLATDKDKELL
+453 SLATHKDKELL

-489 KHHLENKSTLET
+489 KNHSENKSALE
-501 QEIKDFKISSLREKI
+501 EIKEFKFPSLK
-516 LPKPTI
+516 PKPTT

-531 DTKEAVGK
+531 DTKEAVEKK
-539 ALQTKENDT
+539 AKEKEIQENNTKEI
-548 KEAVGKAL
+548 
-556 QTKENDTKE
+556 Q
-565 AVGKALQ
+565 
-572 TKENDTK
+572 
-579 EAVGKALQTKENDT
+579 
-593 KETKETQPKQAPTAL
+593 ETQPKETPTAL
-608 QEFMANHSELIE
+608 QEFMANHSDLIE

>member
-51 SSSRIFARALMCETG
+51 SSSRIFARALMCEEG
-66 PKAVPCDTCIQCQS
+66 PKAVPCDTCTQCQS

-182 ISHLKTILEKEQVSY
+182 ISHLKTILEKERVSY

-303 FFKIIMSSLS
+303 FFKIIMSGLS

-345 LELEQSKESVLK
+345 LELEQSKESALK

-363 NASKQEPKST
+363 NAFKQESA
-373 EKIEQAERIEGTE
+373 EKIEKPEKRESAETPQIP
-386 KKEKLETRENTETL
+386 
-400 QTLMLSAKDRI
+400 MLSAKDRI

-430 GEVFEKNIRFIDFD
+430 GAVFEKNIRFIDFD

-453 SLATDKDKELL
+453 SLATHKDKELL
-464 RERFK
+464 KERFK

-489 KHHLENKSTLET
+489 KNHSENKSALEVVK
-501 QEIKDFKISSLREKI
+501 EFKFPSLK
-516 LPKPTI
+516 PKPTT
-522 ETTAETKEN
+522 ETMAEMKE
-531 DTKEAVGK
+531 
-539 ALQTKENDT
+539 
-548 KEAVGKAL
+548 
-556 QTKENDTKE
+556 
-565 AVGKALQ
+565 
-572 TKENDTK
+572 
-579 EAVGKALQTKENDT
+579 
-593 KETKETQPKQAPTAL
+593 KETKETIEKETKEIQETQPKETPTAL
-608 QEFMANHSELIE
+608 QEFMANHSNLIE

>member
-51 SSSRIFARALMCETG
+51 SSSRIFARALMCEEG

-252 QSLINQDEARLQ
+252 QSLINQDEARLK

-373 EKIEQAERIEGTE
+373 EKIEQAERIEGIE
-386 KKEKLETRENTETL
+386 KKEKLEKRENTETP
-400 QTLMLSAKDRI
+400 QTPMLSVKDRI

-430 GEVFEKNIRFIDFD
+430 GAVFEKNICFIDFD

-453 SLATDKDKELL
+453 SLATNKDKELL

-475 DGVFGKGENIKIAL
+475 DGVFGKGESIKIAL
-489 KHHLENKSTLET
+489 KNHLENKSAREET
-501 QEIKDFKISSLREKI
+501 KEVKDFKISSLREKI
-516 LPKPTI
+516 LPKPTT
-522 ETTAETKEN
+522 ETTAEMKEKEVQKNEIKEKEIKEN
-531 DTKEAVGK
+531 DTKEV
-539 ALQTKENDT
+539 Q
-548 KEAVGKAL
+548 
-556 QTKENDTKE
+556 
-565 AVGKALQ
+565 
-572 TKENDTK
+572 
-579 EAVGKALQTKENDT
+579 
-593 KETKETQPKQAPTAL
+593 ETQPKETPTAL

>member
-51 SSSRIFARALMCETG
+51 SSSRIFARALMCEEG

-197 ETSALEKLAHSGQG
+197 EASALEKLAHSGQG

-345 LELEQSKESVLK
+345 VELEQT
-357 PLNQNA
+357 PFNQSPSISY
-363 NASKQEPKST
+363 NASKQEPKS
-373 EKIEQAERIEGTE
+373 AERIEGTE

-400 QTLMLSAKDRI
+400 QTPMLSAKDRI

-430 GEVFEKNIRFIDFD
+430 GAVFEKNIRFIDFD

-453 SLATDKDKELL
+453 SLAADKDKELL

-489 KHHLENKSTLET
+489 KHHLENKSAREET
-501 QEIKDFKISSLREKI
+501 KEVKDFKISSLREKI
-516 LPKPTI
+516 LSQPTI

-548 KEAVGKAL
+548 KEVQEKEI
-556 QTKENDTKE
+556 KENE
-565 AVGKALQ
+565 
-572 TKENDTK
+572 
-579 EAVGKALQTKENDT
+579 T
-593 KETKETQPKQAPTAL
+593 KETKEAKPKEAPTAL

>member
-51 SSSRIFARALMCETG
+51 SSSRIFARALMCEEG
-66 PKAVPCDTCIQCQS
+66 PKAVPCDTCTQCQS

-288 KLLSPDSYS
+288 KLLSPDFYS

-345 LELEQSKESVLK
+345 LELEQNKESVLK
-357 PLNQNA
+357 PINQNA
-363 NASKQEPKST
+363 NAPKQEPKSA
-373 EKIEQAERIEGTE
+373 EKIEKPEKREGAEKRESA
-386 KKEKLETRENTETL
+386 ETP
-400 QTLMLSAKDRI
+400 QTPMLSAKDRI

-430 GEVFEKNIRFIDFD
+430 GAVFEKNIRFIDFD

-453 SLATDKDKELL
+453 SLATHKDKELL

-489 KHHLENKSTLET
+489 KNQNKSALE
-501 QEIKDFKISSLREKI
+501 EIKEFKFPFLK
-516 LPKPTI
+516 PKPTT
-522 ETTAETKEN
+522 ETTAEMKEKETKEKEVQEN
-531 DTKEAVGK
+531 DTKEV
-539 ALQTKENDT
+539 Q
-548 KEAVGKAL
+548 
-556 QTKENDTKE
+556 
-565 AVGKALQ
+565 
-572 TKENDTK
+572 
-579 EAVGKALQTKENDT
+579 
-593 KETKETQPKQAPTAL
+593 ETQPKQAPTAL
-608 QEFMANHSELIE
+608 QEFMANHSNLIE

>member
-197 ETSALEKLAHSGQG
+197 ENSALEKLAHSGQG

-275 ESVLEEMMLFLKA
+275 EGVLEEMMLFLKA
-288 KLLSPDSYS
+288 KLLSPDTYS

-345 LELEQSKESVLK
+345 VELEQT
-357 PLNQNA
+357 PFNQSPSISYNA
-363 NASKQEPKST
+363 PKQEPKSI
-373 EKIEQAERIEGTE
+373 ERIEQAERIEGTE
-386 KKEKLETRENTETL
+386 KKASTETP
-400 QTLMLSAKDRI
+400 QTPMLSAKDRI

-430 GEVFEKNIRFIDFD
+430 GVVFEKNIRFIDFD

-453 SLATDKDKELL
+453 SLAADKDKELL

-475 DGVFGKGENIKIAL
+475 DGVFGKGESIKIAL

-501 QEIKDFKISSLREKI
+501 QEVKEFKFPFL
-516 LPKPTI
+516 KPQPTT
-522 ETTAETKEN
+522 ETTAEMQEN

-539 ALQTKENDT
+539 ALQTKEN
-548 KEAVGKAL
+548 E
-556 QTKENDTKE
+556 
-565 AVGKALQ
+565 
-572 TKENDTK
+572 
-579 EAVGKALQTKENDT
+579 T
-593 KETKETQPKQAPTAL
+593 KETKEAQPKEAPTAL

>member
-51 SSSRIFARALMCETG
+51 SSSRIFARALMCEEG
-66 PKAVPCDTCIQCQS
+66 PKAVPCDTCTQCKS

-197 ETSALEKLAHSGQG
+197 ENSALEKLAHSGQG

-288 KLLSPDSYS
+288 KLLSPDTYS

-303 FFKIIMSSLS
+303 FFKIIMSGLS

-345 LELEQSKESVLK
+345 LELEQSKESALK

-363 NASKQEPKST
+363 NAFKQESA
-373 EKIEQAERIEGTE
+373 EKIEKSEKRESAETP
-386 KKEKLETRENTETL
+386 
-400 QTLMLSAKDRI
+400 QTPMLSAKDRI
-411 FHNLFKQVQTL
+411 FHNLFKQVQTK
-422 VYERNYEL
+422 VSDRNYEL
-430 GEVFEKNIRFIDFD
+430 GAVFEKNIRFIDFD

-453 SLATDKDKELL
+453 SLATHKDKELL

-475 DGVFGKGENIKIAL
+475 DEVFGKGENIKIAL
-489 KHHLENKSTLET
+489 KNHSENKSASEET
-501 QEIKDFKISSLREKI
+501 KDKFLSLK
-516 LPKPTI
+516 PKPTT
-522 ETTAETKEN
+522 ETTAEMKKNETKE
-531 DTKEAVGK
+531 KEV
-539 ALQTKENDT
+539 QE
-548 KEAVGKAL
+548 
-556 QTKENDTKE
+556 
-565 AVGKALQ
+565 
-572 TKENDTK
+572 
-579 EAVGKALQTKENDT
+579 
-593 KETKETQPKQAPTAL
+593 KETKEVKETQSKETPTAL
-608 QEFMANHSELIE
+608 QEFMANHSNLIE

>member
-51 SSSRIFARALMCETG
+51 SSSRIFARALMCEKG
-66 PKAVPCDTCIQCQS
+66 PKAVPCDTCTQCQS

-182 ISHLKTILEKEQVSY
+182 ISHLKTILEKERVSY

-252 QSLINQDEARLQ
+252 QSLINQDEVRLQ

-288 KLLSPDSYS
+288 KLLSPDAYS

-303 FFKIIMSSLS
+303 FFKIIMSGLS

-345 LELEQSKESVLK
+345 LELEQSKESALK

-363 NASKQEPKST
+363 NAFKQESA
-373 EKIEQAERIEGTE
+373 EKIEKPE
-386 KKEKLETRENTETL
+386 KKESTETP
-400 QTLMLSAKDRI
+400 QTPMLSAKDRI

-430 GEVFEKNIRFIDFD
+430 GAVFEKNIRFIDFD

-453 SLATDKDKELL
+453 SLATHKDKELL

-489 KHHLENKSTLET
+489 KNHSENKSAKEVVK
-501 QEIKDFKISSLREKI
+501 EFKFPSLK
-516 LPKPTI
+516 PKPTT
-522 ETTAETKEN
+522 ETAAETKEN
-531 DTKEAVGK
+531 DTKEVI
-539 ALQTKENDT
+539 E
-548 KEAVGKAL
+548 
-556 QTKENDTKE
+556 
-565 AVGKALQ
+565 
-572 TKENDTK
+572 
-579 EAVGKALQTKENDT
+579 
-593 KETKETQPKQAPTAL
+593 KETKEKETKEIQETQPKETPTAL
-608 QEFMANHSELIE
+608 QEFMANYSDLIE

>member
-197 ETSALEKLAHSGQG
+197 ENSALEKLAHSGQG

-232 ESKVAEML
+232 ESKVAAML

-275 ESVLEEMMLFLKA
+275 EGVLEEMMLFLKA

-345 LELEQSKESVLK
+345 VELEQT
-357 PLNQNA
+357 PFNQNPSISY
-363 NASKQEPKST
+363 NAPKQEFKGT

-386 KKEKLETRENTETL
+386 KREKLEKRESTEAP
-400 QTLMLSAKDRI
+400 QTPMLSAKDRI

-430 GEVFEKNIRFIDFD
+430 GAVFEKNIRFIDFD

-453 SLATDKDKELL
+453 SLATNKDKELL

-475 DGVFGKGENIKIAL
+475 DGVFGKGESIKIAL
-489 KHHLENKSTLET
+489 KNHLENKSTPEET
-501 QEIKDFKISSLREKI
+501 KEVKDFKISSLREKI
-516 LPKPTI
+516 LPKPTT

-531 DTKEAVGK
+531 EKEAVGK

-548 KEAVGKAL
+548 KEV
-556 QTKENDTKE
+556 QENE
-565 AVGKALQ
+565 VQ
-572 TKENDTK
+572 EN
-579 EAVGKALQTKENDT
+579 ET
-593 KETKETQPKQAPTAL
+593 KETKETQPKEAPTAL
-608 QEFMANHSELIE
+608 QEFMANHSNLIE

>member
-51 SSSRIFARALMCETG
+51 SSSRIFARALMCEEG

-303 FFKIIMSSLS
+303 FFKIIMSGLS

-345 LELEQSKESVLK
+345 LELEQNKESALK
-357 PLNQNA
+357 PLNQNP
-363 NASKQEPKST
+363 NAPKQEPKST
-373 EKIEQAERIEGTE
+373 EKVEKPERKESAETP
-386 KKEKLETRENTETL
+386 
-400 QTLMLSAKDRI
+400 QTPMLSAKDRI

-430 GEVFEKNIRFIDFD
+430 GAVFEKNIRFVDFD

-453 SLATDKDKELL
+453 SLATNKDKELL

-489 KHHLENKSTLET
+489 KHHSENKSALE
-501 QEIKDFKISSLREKI
+501 EVKESKFPYSK
-516 LPKPTI
+516 PKPTT

-531 DTKEAVGK
+531 ETKEAAEK
-539 ALQTKENDT
+539 ETKEVQENDT
-548 KEAVGKAL
+548 KVV
-556 QTKENDTKE
+556 Q
-565 AVGKALQ
+565 
-572 TKENDTK
+572 
-579 EAVGKALQTKENDT
+579 
-593 KETKETQPKQAPTAL
+593 ETQPKQAPTAL
-608 QEFMANHSELIE
+608 QEFMANHSDLIE

>member
-51 SSSRIFARALMCETG
+51 SSSRIFARALMCEEG
-66 PKAVPCDTCIQCQS
+66 PKAVPCDTCTQCQS

-252 QSLINQDEARLQ
+252 QSLIKQDEARLQ
-264 ERYAILENYET
+264 DRYAILENYET

-288 KLLSPDSYS
+288 KLLSPDTYS

-313 LLKEGANASFVLLL
+313 LLKEGANAGFVLLL

-345 LELEQSKESVLK
+345 LELEQSKESAFQ

-363 NASKQEPKST
+363 NAFKQESA
-373 EKIEQAERIEGTE
+373 EKIEKPE
-386 KKEKLETRENTETL
+386 KKESAETP
-400 QTLMLSAKDRI
+400 QTPMLSAKDRI

-430 GEVFEKNIRFIDFD
+430 GAVFEKNIRFVDFD

-453 SLATDKDKELL
+453 SLATHKDKELL

-489 KHHLENKSTLET
+489 KNQNKSALE
-501 QEIKDFKISSLREKI
+501 EIKEFKFPYSK
-516 LPKPTI
+516 PKPTT
-522 ETTAETKEN
+522 ETTAEMKEKETKKN
-531 DTKEAVGK
+531 DTKEIQETQ
-539 ALQTKENDT
+539 L
-548 KEAVGKAL
+548 
-556 QTKENDTKE
+556 
-565 AVGKALQ
+565 
-572 TKENDTK
+572 
-579 EAVGKALQTKENDT
+579 
-593 KETKETQPKQAPTAL
+593 KETPTAL
-608 QEFMANHSELIE
+608 QEFMTNHSDLIE

>member
-51 SSSRIFARALMCETG
+51 SSSRIFARALMCEEG
-66 PKAVPCDTCIQCQS
+66 PKAVPCDTCTQCQS

-288 KLLSPDSYS
+288 KLLSPDTYS

-303 FFKIIMSSLS
+303 FFKIIMSGLS
-313 LLKEGANASFVLLL
+313 LLKEGANTSFVLLL

-363 NASKQEPKST
+363 NAFKQESA
-373 EKIEQAERIEGTE
+373 EKIEKPEKRESAETP
-386 KKEKLETRENTETL
+386 
-400 QTLMLSAKDRI
+400 QTPMLSAKDRI

-430 GEVFEKNIRFIDFD
+430 GAVFEKNIRFIDFD

-453 SLATDKDKELL
+453 SLATHKDKELL

-489 KHHLENKSTLET
+489 KNHSENKSALE
-501 QEIKDFKISSLREKI
+501 EIKEFKFPSLK
-516 LPKPTI
+516 PKPTT
-522 ETTAETKEN
+522 ETTAETKEKN
-531 DTKEAVGK
+531 
-539 ALQTKENDT
+539 TKENDI
-548 KEAVGKAL
+548 KEAV
-556 QTKENDTKE
+556 E
-565 AVGKALQ
+565 
-572 TKENDTK
+572 
-579 EAVGKALQTKENDT
+579 
-593 KETKETQPKQAPTAL
+593 KETKEKDTKEVQETQPKEAPTAL
-608 QEFMANHSELIE
+608 QEFMANNSNLIE

>member
-252 QSLINQDEARLQ
+252 QSLINQDEARLK

-345 LELEQSKESVLK
+345 VELEQT
-357 PLNQNA
+357 PFNQNPNISY
-363 NASKQEPKST
+363 NAPKQEFKGT

-386 KKEKLETRENTETL
+386 KRESAERIESAETP
-400 QTLMLSAKDRI
+400 QTPMLSAKDRI

-430 GEVFEKNIRFIDFD
+430 GAVFEKNIRFIDFD

-453 SLATDKDKELL
+453 SLAADKDKELL

-489 KHHLENKSTLET
+489 KNHLENKSAPET
-501 QEIKDFKISSLREKI
+501 QEFKFPPL
-516 LPKPTI
+516 KPQPTT

-531 DTKEAVGK
+531 DTKEI
-539 ALQTKENDT
+539 QENETKEIQE
-548 KEAVGKAL
+548 KEIQK
-556 QTKENDTKE
+556 KE
-565 AVGKALQ
+565 
-572 TKENDTK
+572 
-579 EAVGKALQTKENDT
+579 T
-593 KETKETQPKQAPTAL
+593 KETKEAQPKEAPTAL

>member
-51 SSSRIFARALMCETG
+51 SSSRIFARALMCEEG

-101 DVRNLIEQ
+101 DVRSLIEQ

-303 FFKIIMSSLS
+303 FFKIIMSGLS

-345 LELEQSKESVLK
+345 LELEQTKESTLK
-357 PLNQNA
+357 PINQNA
-363 NASKQEPKST
+363 NAFKQEPKNAEKREKP
-373 EKIEQAERIEGTE
+373 EKIEGAEKREGA
-386 KKEKLETRENTETL
+386 ETP
-400 QTLMLSAKDRI
+400 QTPMLSAKDRI

-430 GEVFEKNIRFIDFD
+430 GAVFEKNIRFIDFD

-453 SLATDKDKELL
+453 SLATHKDKELL

-475 DGVFGKGENIKIAL
+475 DGVFGKGESIKIAL
-489 KHHLENKSTLET
+489 KNQNKSALE
-501 QEIKDFKISSLREKI
+501 EIKEFKFPYSK
-516 LPKPTI
+516 PKPTT

-531 DTKEAVGK
+531 DTKEAV
-539 ALQTKENDT
+539 E
-548 KEAVGKAL
+548 
-556 QTKENDTKE
+556 
-565 AVGKALQ
+565 
-572 TKENDTK
+572 
-579 EAVGKALQTKENDT
+579 
-593 KETKETQPKQAPTAL
+593 KETKEVQETQPKETPTAL
-608 QEFMANHSELIE
+608 QEFMANHSGLIE

>member
-51 SSSRIFARALMCETG
+51 SSSRIFARALMCEEG
-66 PKAVPCDTCIQCQS
+66 PKAVPCDTCTQCQS

-197 ETSALEKLAHSGQG
+197 ESSALEKLAHSGQG

-345 LELEQSKESVLK
+345 LELEQSKESTLK

-363 NASKQEPKST
+363 NAPKQEPKSA
-373 EKIEQAERIEGTE
+373 EKIEKPE
-386 KKEKLETRENTETL
+386 KRENAETP
-400 QTLMLSAKDRI
+400 QTPMLSAKDRI

-430 GEVFEKNIRFIDFD
+430 GAVFEKNIRFVDFD

-453 SLATDKDKELL
+453 SLATNKDKELL

-489 KHHLENKSTLET
+489 KNHSENKSALEVVK
-501 QEIKDFKISSLREKI
+501 ELKFPYSK
-516 LPKPTI
+516 PKPTT
-522 ETTAETKEN
+522 ETTAEMKEKE
-531 DTKEAVGK
+531 TKEAVR
-539 ALQTKENDT
+539 
-548 KEAVGKAL
+548 
-556 QTKENDTKE
+556 
-565 AVGKALQ
+565 
-572 TKENDTK
+572 
-579 EAVGKALQTKENDT
+579 
-593 KETKETQPKQAPTAL
+593 KETKEKEIQKNEIKEKEVQETQPKEAPTAL
-608 QEFMANHSELIE
+608 QEFMANHSNLIE